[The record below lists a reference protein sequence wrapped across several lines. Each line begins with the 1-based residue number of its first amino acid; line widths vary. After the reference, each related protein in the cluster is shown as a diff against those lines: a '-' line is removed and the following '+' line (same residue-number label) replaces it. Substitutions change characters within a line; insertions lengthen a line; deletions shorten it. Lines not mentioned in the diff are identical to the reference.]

1 MNPGQT
7 QGSPTPRGVVGS
19 WETRGTAGTVW
30 HSFSRVKV
38 LGLLG
43 IPQSEPTLEIA
54 ATAADQRSFTRVQ
67 HRRRCWLD
75 AGVSAILSSSS
86 DKEHIQSKEK
96 DVWFWFYFVQF
107 CFVGK

>member
-7 QGSPTPRGVVGS
+7 QGSPAPRGVVGS
-19 WETRGTAGTVW
+19 WETRGTAGTAQ

-54 ATAADQRSFTRVQ
+54 AAAADQRSFTRVQ
-67 HRRRCWLD
+67 HRRQCWLD

-86 DKEHIQSKEK
+86 DKKHIQSKGK